1 VPAFE
6 VTNRDPISYDTTTL
20 KMTWQCYLGPD
31 YDSLSSAIHTNEK
44 IEGIW
49 NFTGEAATTIKFE
62 DSNLSTASGFFDLA
76 IYDADGIAV
85 NLIKAKTDDDDEN
98 PKYGLVFADEKTT
111 DFT

>member
-6 VTNRDPISYDTTTL
+6 VTNRNPNSYDTTTL

-31 YDSLSSAIHTNEK
+31 YDSLSSAIHTNVK

-85 NLIKAKTDDDDEN
+85 NLIKAKTDDDDED